1 MQVPF
6 HYTSESLRE
15 QVAVARAGLDAI
27 KHSNESLRRMIT
39 ESNRVLREAREVLA
53 KASRLGDVDGVILVG
68 YQQVA

>member
-1 MQVPF
+1 
-6 HYTSESLRE
+6 LL
-15 QVAVARAGLDAI
+15 ARVDAI